1 MALLLKPLLKNT
13 RRGRAAHRRAH
24 LVTEGHS
31 PRQFGRHR
39 VIKDTAGRIR
49 RFSFTQSERKTTVM
63 QCLYNLYA
71 ALTAPN

>member
-39 VIKDTAGRIR
+39 VIKDTAGRIC
-49 RFSFTQSERKTTVM
+49 RFSFTESERKTTAM
-63 QCLYNLYA
+63 RFLYNLYA
-71 ALTAPN
+71 HPKSP